1 MKNIMK
7 NKTFIF
13 KLIDVG
19 NKDFSIDK
27 SWYFFFNYFIII
39 IIIIIVLL
47 FKYSCLHFL
56 PTTPPHPSHPHLPP
70 SILAPFGF
78 VHVSFIY
85 ALDGPTPISSY
96 YPPPSLWLLSVYSLF
111 QCLWLYFPCLFVLLI
126 RSHLQVRSYGICL
139 SLPGL
144 FHSA

>member
-78 VHVSFIY
+78 VYVSFIY
-85 ALDGPTPISSY
+85 VPDN
-96 YPPPSLWLLSVYSLF
+96 PSPFSCIIPSHLLSGYCQFVLNFNVSGYIL
-111 QCLWLYFPCLFVLLI
+111 LACLFYKGPR
-126 RSHLQVRSYGICL
+126 RSQFSRKSI
-139 SLPGL
+139 
-144 FHSA
+144 